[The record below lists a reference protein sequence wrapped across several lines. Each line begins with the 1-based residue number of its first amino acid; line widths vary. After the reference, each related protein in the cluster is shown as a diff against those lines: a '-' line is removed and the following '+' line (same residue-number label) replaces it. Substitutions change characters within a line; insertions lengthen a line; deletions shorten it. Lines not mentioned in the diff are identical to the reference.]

1 MGPRSHHRRPTGSI
15 FGLPTAV
22 LQAPCRRCPIART
35 VLPTASRAVQH
46 TSQPPRGA
54 PQPQGAHGSLS
65 APASPA
71 VGHVANGRISPAPA
85 VPPHRVA
92 IAEPPLSHTVSLHDR
107 RLWYRSGAS
116 SAARHAPGGPRR
128 GGAHGAP
135 PSLTTSVV
143 WIQLKLTRGTR
154 AACTRMCRVTV
165 RAPRKHRC
173 TGAMRFQS

>member
-1 MGPRSHHRRPTGSI
+1 MK
-15 FGLPTAV
+15 
-22 LQAPCRRCPIART
+22 
-35 VLPTASRAVQH
+35 H
-46 TSQPPRGA
+46 TLQPPRGA

-71 VGHVANGRISPAPA
+71 VSHVANGRISPAPA

-128 GGAHGAP
+128 GGARGAP
-135 PSLTTSVV
+135 PSLIKGPLS
-143 WIQLKLTRGTR
+143 LLATRSRYAAVLVPSQSFDWRQAATPVLGTDLRTLGGHRSHDMSEACAR
-154 AACTRMCRVTV
+154 AHDARSSSAGGRD
-165 RAPRKHRC
+165 HRSHERSRHC
-173 TGAMRFQS
+173 LHCVSR